1 MRKDNRKFC
10 ASIYVR
16 NGEQRVKLELSP
28 ASQHGGPEGFYRV
41 RVERRWLNTED
52 GRPRWFDRDG
62 LARLTAE
69 LAVCG
74 LDIPAPVPAV
84 PYPSRVS
91 VRRVED
97 GFSCYYGAWTCTPPI
112 LAYEGI
118 WKVGVSLDGTTQFVP
133 VDDVIVHGGRRG

>member
-62 LARLTAE
+62 LARLAAE

-97 GFSCYYGAWTCTPPI
+97 GFSCYYGQAG
-112 LAYEGI
+112 GI
-118 WKVGVSLDGTTQFVP
+118 MPYPYHLES
-133 VDDVIVHGGRRG
+133 GGESGRHNAVCAGG

>member
-1 MRKDNRKFC
+1 M
-10 ASIYVR
+10 
-16 NGEQRVKLELSP
+16 KLELSP

-62 LARLTAE
+62 LARLAAE

-91 VRRVED
+91 VRRVRM
-97 GFSCYYGAWTCTPPI
+97 GFRVTMGPGPVRPRFWPM
-112 LAYEGI
+112 
-118 WKVGVSLDGTTQFVP
+118 KVSGKWG
-133 VDDVIVHGGRRG
+133 